1 MTSMSKDL
9 PITSYIVLGLLSFGE
24 ERSGYQIRKAGES
37 LKHFYWNP
45 AQSQIYRELRRL
57 EANQLV
63 TSHHVPQMG
72 RPDKQLY
79 RITGRGTAVFRDWI
93 THQTLPPTI
102 RKHPLLLKL
111 FFGHAVERDVIQRL
125 LREFIEDMQQNLAQL
140 AIVEEFLADDTE
152 NEYAAMIV
160 DWNMHY
166 CRSELTIAQKLL
178 RQMEAKE

>member
-1 MTSMSKDL
+1 MMIMSKDL

-24 ERSGYQIRKAGES
+24 ERSGYEIRKAGES
-37 LKHFYWNP
+37 LKYFYWNP

-63 TSHHVPQMG
+63 TSYHVPQTG
-72 RPDKQLY
+72 KPDKQLY
-79 RITGRGTAVFRDWI
+79 CITEKGTAVFRDWI
-93 THQTLPPTI
+93 THQTLPPTV

-111 FFGHAVERDVIQRL
+111 FFGHVVEPDVIQNL

-160 DWNMHY
+160 EWNIHY
-166 CRSELTIAQKLL
+166 CRSELAIARKLL
-178 RQMEAKE
+178 VRMEIKG

>member
-1 MTSMSKDL
+1 MSKDL
-9 PITSYIVLGLLSFGE
+9 PLTSYIVLGLLSFGE
-24 ERSGYQIRKAGES
+24 ECSGYQIRKAGES
-37 LKHFYWNP
+37 LKYFYWNP

-63 TSHHVPQMG
+63 TSHHVQQSG
-72 RPDKQLY
+72 KPDKQVY
-79 RITGRGTAVFRDWI
+79 GITERGTAVFHDWL

-111 FFGHAVERDVIQRL
+111 FFGHAVEPEVIQRL
-125 LREFIEDMQQNLAQL
+125 LREFIDDMRQNLAQL
-140 AIVEEFLADDTE
+140 AIVEAFMAEDTE

-160 DWNMHY
+160 EWNLHY

-178 RQMEAKE
+178 AQMEAKG